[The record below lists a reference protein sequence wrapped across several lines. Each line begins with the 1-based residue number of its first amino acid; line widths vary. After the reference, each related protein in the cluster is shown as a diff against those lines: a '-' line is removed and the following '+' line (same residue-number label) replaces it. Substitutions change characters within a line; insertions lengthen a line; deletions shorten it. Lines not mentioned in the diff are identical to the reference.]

1 MAKGIEE
8 VEINW
13 VPEVDIR
20 VRGAG
25 EPDIVNISGF
35 STRESRSRYSSFTRR
50 VPYMV
55 VGGLVKVDTRRNF
68 LNIEIE
74 IDGWEE
80 YDIAVDYVLLDEDA
94 ENELRLEGIR
104 TTYQAGEDPQ
114 PRVNLNGTIYDI
126 EMMPDGNERNLV
138 RIEFDLD
145 IDTKEMSLTELVWE

>member
-1 MAKGIEE
+1 MVRGIEE

-13 VPEVDIR
+13 VPEVSIR
-20 VRGAG
+20 ARGAG
-25 EPDIVNISGF
+25 EPDVVEIFGF
-35 STRESRSRYSSFTRR
+35 STRASRSRYSSFSRQ

-68 LNIEIE
+68 LDIKIE

-80 YDIAVDYVLLDEDA
+80 YDIGVDYVLLDDDA
-94 ENELRLEGIR
+94 EKEIRLENIK

-114 PRVNLNGTIYDI
+114 PRVNLNGTMYDI
-126 EMMPDGNERNLV
+126 EMSPDGNERNLV

-145 IDTKEMSLTELVWE
+145 IETKEMSLTELVWE